1 MGEGA
6 FSGEP
11 VVPATPTS
19 PEPGAQGSAE
29 SEAPGSAEPE
39 VQGSAGRKVLFLAVG
54 LLVIGIPLCVGILAF
69 MNPPV
74 AATEVDA
81 SADGALADNSGSD
94 TKSENVAFAD
104 PLWTRP
110 EWADA
115 MEGMTAFELPAA
127 TDVLFGNGRLR
138 PTLGVTCSREGTAV
152 HIVTGGT
159 ALVDPQTSGHVVHLT
174 FDDVR
179 KQSQQWTAADDMRAL
194 FAPAPQEIAY
204 QISQSTRL
212 SFGFSHYMSGPIVVE
227 FDLRGADAVIDSMAE
242 PCGWTAD

>member
-1 MGEGA
+1 MSEGA

-29 SEAPGSAEPE
+29 SEA
-39 VQGSAGRKVLFLAVG
+39 QGSAGRKVLFLAVG

-69 MNPPV
+69 VNPPV

-94 TKSENVAFAD
+94 TKSGDVAFAD

-115 MEGMTAFELPAA
+115 VEGMTAFELPAA

-138 PTLGVTCSREGTAV
+138 PALGVTCSGEGTAV

-204 QISQSTRL
+204 QIRQSTRL
-212 SFGFSHYMSGPIVVE
+212 SFG

-242 PCGWTAD
+242 PCGWAAD

>member
-1 MGEGA
+1 MSEGA

-29 SEAPGSAEPE
+29 SEA
-39 VQGSAGRKVLFLAVG
+39 QGSAGRKVLFLAVG

-69 MNPPV
+69 VNPPV
-74 AATEVDA
+74 AATEADA

-94 TKSENVAFAD
+94 TKSEDVAFAD

-115 MEGMTAFELPAA
+115 VEGMTAFELPAA

-138 PTLGVTCSREGTAV
+138 PALGVTCSGEGMAV

-159 ALVDPQTSGHVVHLT
+159 ALVDPQNIRSRGPPHLRRCQKAVPAMDGRRRHAGAVRAGSARNRLPDQAVDPTQFRVQSLHVRT
-174 FDDVR
+174 DRRRVR
-179 KQSQQWTAADDMRAL
+179 PPGS
-194 FAPAPQEIAY
+194 
-204 QISQSTRL
+204 
-212 SFGFSHYMSGPIVVE
+212 
-227 FDLRGADAVIDSMAE
+227 
-242 PCGWTAD
+242 